1 MESISFFSDEE
12 LLAAG
17 VDPAV
22 FNAPNYV
29 NAGGMLEGID
39 LFDAFFFGFTPRE
52 AEIMDPQQRLFLE
65 CAWEA
70 LESAGYDPEQYGG
83 SIGVYA
89 GAGMNGYLIESLIA
103 NPELMASVTPFQVM
117 ILADKDFLTTRV
129 SYKMNL
135 KGPAVTV
142 QTACSTSLVAI
153 HQACQSLLSYQC
165 DMSLAGGVSIY
176 SSRKAGYLYQDGMI
190 LSPDGHCRAFDA
202 RRRAPC
208 PAPASASSC

>member
-1 MESISFFSDEE
+1 MSNNPTSSANNGLDIAIIGMAGRFPGAANVDEFWRNLKAGVESISFFSDEE

-29 NAGGMLEGID
+29 KAGGVLEGID
-39 LFDAFFFGFTPRE
+39 LFDASFFGFTPRE

-89 GAGMNGYLIESLIA
+89 GAGMNGYLIESL
-103 NPELMASVTPFQVM
+103 V
-117 ILADKDFLTTRV
+117 
-129 SYKMNL
+129 
-135 KGPAVTV
+135 G
-142 QTACSTSLVAI
+142 
-153 HQACQSLLSYQC
+153 
-165 DMSLAGGVSIY
+165 
-176 SSRKAGYLYQDGMI
+176 
-190 LSPDGHCRAFDA
+190 
-202 RRRAPC
+202 
-208 PAPASASSC
+208 